1 MNNFMVLYQYECK
14 KLLNRKIV
22 WITFALWQVWLQSMW
37 EDFRLS
43 KSEIE
48 FWQESEAQIKTP
60 FVYQYHEAYSTLI
73 SCYQT
78 VGLLVLLLIAICLS
92 GVFSEEH
99 TRKTDQ
105 IILCSPLGKTW
116 SYWAKITAG
125 ISFSVISTILL
136 SLFTFIMAIC
146 LHGANGF
153 NAAFQLIYI
162 RSSAPITCG
171 QAVLIAYG
179 SMIFAAIVTSIFV
192 MVLSELLHS
201 NIAAL
206 AVSTALL
213 IISMIVDVPEQYRVL
228 AQIWNWLPWC
238 FLAPWNVFGG
248 YTVSILGYYFTSW
261 QVVPLIYLA
270 ASIAIAAGGKPL
282 YHRFQIWGR

>member
-1 MNNFMVLYQYECK
+1 M
-14 KLLNRKIV
+14 
-22 WITFALWQVWLQSMW
+22 
-37 EDFRLS
+37 
-43 KSEIE
+43 
-48 FWQESEAQIKTP
+48 
-60 FVYQYHEAYSTLI
+60 
-73 SCYQT
+73 
-78 VGLLVLLLIAICLS
+78 LLLIAICLS

-99 TRKTDQ
+99 TRKIDQ

-192 MVLSELLHS
+192 MILSELLHS

-270 ASIAIAAGGKPL
+270 ASIEIAAGGKPL